1 MTDVP
6 CVVAE
11 NPNNAANEPVKV
23 TPETFIV
30 PSFSST
36 VPPASVISF
45 ITSESF
51 AVFSYSFAVPPLI
64 VKFCLSVAPNLAR
77 VVSTVAAS

>member
-11 NPNNAANEPVKV
+11 NPNNAGNVPVKV

-45 ITSESF
+45 ITSESL
-51 AVFSYSFAVPPLI
+51 AVFSYSFAVAPLI
-64 VKFCLSVAPNLAR
+64 LIVCFAVAPNTNR